1 MLEKISELDR
11 QLFIYLNSLGSDRFD
26 GLWLFITKQINW
38 LPVFILIFYLAYKHL
53 GWRHLLLILGIIA
66 LLITVT
72 DQTTNH
78 LFKYRFQRLRPGSNP
93 DLNGLIRAVQ
103 TRKSFSFISGHA
115 SNSMAA
121 AFFLYMVLK
130 PYVRYMGIIF
140 LWPLIFAYSRIYL
153 GLHYPG
159 DIFVGYLWGI
169 LMAVIML
176 KVYVHFRDKLFPIEK
191 ENIDNPTNDEPL
203 KD

>member
-153 GLHYPG
+153 GLHYPC
-159 DIFVGYLWGI
+159 DILVGYLWGI